1 MTAQTEQ
8 NITLPDGRKLAYA
21 EYGDPDGKPVIYCHG
36 NPGSRLDPKMLDL
49 QLLRKFHVRIIAPD
63 RPGMGGSDFLPGR
76 KISDWPAD
84 VTALADGLHLD
95 RFAILGISGGGP
107 Y

>member
-1 MTAQTEQ
+1 MTTQMEQ
-8 NITLPDGRKLAYA
+8 IISLPDGRKMTYA
-21 EYGDPDGKPVIYCHG
+21 EYGDPDGKPIFYFHG
-36 NPGSRLDPKMLDL
+36 NPGSRLDPKMVEPE
-49 QLLRKFHVRIIAPD
+49 LLRKFHARFIAPD

-76 KISDWPAD
+76 KMSDWPAD